1 MWVKSRQAA
10 ERDLEN
16 RDTLLQES
24 NNNIERRLR
33 LLGNVHTVYVH

>member
-1 MWVKSRQAA
+1 MWVKSRQVA

-33 LLGNVHTVYVH
+33 LLGNVHAVYVQ